1 MTGAD
6 RLFFVHL
13 QKTAGTALFKRLR
26 RAVGERAVYPLPS
39 EQGTPEVVLDVER
52 LRRRLRESGEQFRV
66 VTGHFPLA
74 TVDLLAAE
82 LGTVRTFT
90 VLRDPVERVLS
101 FLRHQR
107 EVEPRFAGCSLED
120 VYGDPIST
128 GALVVDHQVRM
139 LSLTVEEMTDG
150 ALSPVEVDDAR
161 VGRALHNLIHRVDV
175 FGVQEHF
182 EEFCTELSSVFGLD
196 LGEPLFMNR
205 TSPVAVPDGLRQ
217 QIAADNH
224 HDVRFYE
231 QAVSVLHRRRRGG
244 RAAGSQG
251 VH

>member
-26 RAVGERAVYPLPS
+26 RAVGEDAVYPLPS
-39 EQGTPEVVLDVER
+39 EQGAPEVVLDVER
-52 LRRRLRESGEQFRV
+52 LRRRLSESGEQFRV

-74 TVDLLAAE
+74 TVELLAAE

-107 EVEPRFAGCSLED
+107 EVEPRFSGWSLEEI
-120 VYGDPIST
+120 YRDPICTT
-128 GALVVDHQVRM
+128 GLVADHQVRM
-139 LSLTVEEMTDG
+139 LSLTPDETTAG
-150 ALSPVEVDDAR
+150 ALSPVVVDDAR
-161 VGRALHNLIHRVDV
+161 VEVALHNLTHRVDV
-175 FGVQEHF
+175 FGIQERF
-182 EEFCTELSSVFGLD
+182 EEFCAELSSVFGLD

-205 TSPVAVPDGLRQ
+205 TSPVDVPDGLRR
-217 QIAADNH
+217 QIAVDNH
-224 HDVRFYE
+224 HDIRLYE
-231 QAVSVLHRRRRGG
+231 QAVSALDRRRGASS
-244 RAAGSQG
+244 AANRREP
-251 VH
+251 